1 MIFPCLHPP
10 NRVELGGRQ
19 SLAPI
24 LAAEHRTGRQLESE
38 RRNCRKEAKGR
49 RAPSSKAH
57 PLTYFHSPS
66 RGSRIRNNQNPAGN
80 NIQLPNWVVC
90 VADVSSVSPGG
101 SLLECVF
108 FFLNTKNS
116 SACLVHLPC
125 TASLRTYKSLTHR
138 TAAASW
144 GRSGSAPSGGRMR
157 RLEPFDKI
165 SPRASSGMRL
175 SLIHI

>member
-1 MIFPCLHPP
+1 MRRGIAGYSRGCRGVRKRTNPAELHPDFCRQEQTKPRTASSSTALSLKPRVIFPCLHPP
-10 NRVELGGRQ
+10 DRAELGGRQ

-38 RRNCRKEAKGR
+38 RRNCREEAKGS

-90 VADVSSVSPGG
+90 AADVSSVSPGG
-101 SLLECVF
+101 SLFYCF
-108 FFLNTKNS
+108 FFK
-116 SACLVHLPC
+116 
-125 TASLRTYKSLTHR
+125 Y
-138 TAAASW
+138 
-144 GRSGSAPSGGRMR
+144 
-157 RLEPFDKI
+157 
-165 SPRASSGMRL
+165 
-175 SLIHI
+175 